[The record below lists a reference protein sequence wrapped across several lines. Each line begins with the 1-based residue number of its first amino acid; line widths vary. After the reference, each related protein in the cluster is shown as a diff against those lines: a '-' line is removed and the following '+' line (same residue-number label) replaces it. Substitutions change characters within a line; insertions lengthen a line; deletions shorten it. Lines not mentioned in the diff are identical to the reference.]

1 MLAHD
6 EMRSHDTP
14 VVDAD
19 GKPLRRSLRIPKTSH
34 PPALQECGASLS
46 VSQLPQPLERFPNP
60 LDLLGA
66 FLVFPAEVGGEG
78 FGGGVGIGA
87 DELAEEGDLL
97 GEAVGPGEE
106 RCWILNV
113 GF

>member
-1 MLAHD
+1 MNL
-6 EMRSHDTP
+6 
-14 VVDAD
+14 
-19 GKPLRRSLRIPKTSH
+19 
-34 PPALQECGASLS
+34 
-46 VSQLPQPLERFPNP
+46 QLPQPLERLQNP

-78 FGGGVGIGA
+78 FGGGRHDILVVVA